1 MRNVRKYSRKSKEC
15 TYTPRNVPQ
24 VRKSAQ
30 ACLPYIM
37 AHVGY
42 AGMVDKCG
50 SVDAKSKKTIQVRST
65 QTYSI
70 QAK

>member
-1 MRNVRKYSRKSKEC
+1 MKRLIYKTYSRAKTQSC
-15 TYTPRNVPQ
+15 HSLNFIVSQ

-30 ACLPYIM
+30 ACLPYMM

-50 SVDAKSKKTIQVRST
+50 SVDAKSKKTIQV
-65 QTYSI
+65 
-70 QAK
+70 